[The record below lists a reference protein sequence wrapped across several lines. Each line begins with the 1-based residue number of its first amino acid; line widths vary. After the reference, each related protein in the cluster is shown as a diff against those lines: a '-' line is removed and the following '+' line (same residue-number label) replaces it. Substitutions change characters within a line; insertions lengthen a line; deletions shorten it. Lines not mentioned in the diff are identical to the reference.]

1 MASITFAA
9 DEKLKADLEHFS
21 WVNWSEIARTEV
33 MKDLEKSA
41 KLERVLKIVS
51 KSKFSEKDAD
61 VLAAKV
67 KASLHRKLKEE
78 GLI

>member
-1 MASITFAA
+1 
-9 DEKLKADLEHFS
+9 
-21 WVNWSEIARTEV
+21 
-33 MKDLEKSA
+33 MKDLEESA
-41 KLERVLKIVS
+41 KLEKVLKIIS

-67 KASLHRKLKEE
+67 KASMHKKLKEE